1 MNKKTK
7 IILIIFTLFLTLIII
22 GGQFLYTSGYYHA
35 IRGGMI
41 EEQNKEKALDY
52 YKQAFSKNPNAYM
65 VAHDIACYYSVNKDK
80 EEALKWL
87 RIVSKTTY
95 AKDAR
100 EWARTEKDFQFI
112 KNEPEF
118 KAFLEGTLKD

>member
-1 MNKKTK
+1 
-7 IILIIFTLFLTLIII
+7 
-22 GGQFLYTSGYYHA
+22 
-35 IRGGMI
+35 
-41 EEQNKEKALDY
+41 
-52 YKQAFSKNPNAYM
+52 M